1 LFYWLS
7 KLALG
12 GQDGGMMRRIAP
24 VLGVLLI
31 LVGGL
36 WTLQGIGVVGGSFMT
51 GSRTWLL
58 IGLVL
63 VVLGIALLLRRARGR

>member
-1 LFYWLS
+1 LTLS
-7 KLALG
+7 
-12 GQDGGMMRRIAP
+12 GQDGAMMRRIAP

-63 VVLGIALLLRRARGR
+63 VVLGIVLLLRRARRR